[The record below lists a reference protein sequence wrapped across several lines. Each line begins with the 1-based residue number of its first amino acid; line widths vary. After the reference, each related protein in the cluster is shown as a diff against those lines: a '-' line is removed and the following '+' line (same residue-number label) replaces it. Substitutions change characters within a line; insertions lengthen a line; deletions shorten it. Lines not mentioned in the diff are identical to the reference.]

1 MANSKPM
8 AVYVQKRERLNTDIF
23 EPFTPPTNAERLL
36 AYYRKRAMYET
47 IEPAQVRVLG
57 NK

>member
-1 MANSKPM
+1 MVKRPM
-8 AVYVQKRERLNTDIF
+8 ATPIQKRERLNTDIF

-47 IEPAQVRVLG
+47 IEPAQV
-57 NK
+57 KAAKC